1 MAYVLD
7 HREMPE
13 SRASAFAKAGA
24 ARARPARSLWS
35 WFIARPEPKPASSPW
50 GAISDANEI
59 APGIL
64 WFSTAARTGYRLSAH
79 RQRAL
84 PKSLRTEDAWYED
97 SSEWAA
103 VAVVFDRIF
112 DQLPAPDTADCSLYH
127 AGKETLKNWR
137 PEEYEAWFETELDK
151 AEIDALAVTQFHR
164 LHADRWI
171 VLDAFDDRAPF
182 VAGGWL
188 HARARLGG
196 DPPFGAASG
205 RPLGP
210 SRWFLLDAEEFT
222 NRRGRPFVID
232 PERHHEIDEPCAIS

>member
-1 MAYVLD
+1 MAFALD
-7 HREMPE
+7 HRELPE
-13 SRASAFAKAGA
+13 PRTSAFATIRST
-24 ARARPARSLWS
+24 RARPPRSLWS
-35 WFIARPEPKPASSPW
+35 RLVARPEPAPTSSPW
-50 GAISDANEI
+50 GAIADANEI

-64 WFSTAARTGYRLSAH
+64 WFSTAARSGYRLSAK

-84 PKSLRTEDAWYED
+84 PQSLRTEDGWYED

-112 DQLPAPDTADCSLYH
+112 DLMPAGDAGDCSLYQT
-127 AGKETLKNWR
+127 AKETLRNWR
-137 PEEYEAWFETELDK
+137 PEEYESWFQTTMDE

-171 VLDAFDDRAPF
+171 VLDGFDDRAPF
-182 VAGGWL
+182 VGGGCL

-210 SRWFLLDAEEFT
+210 SRWFLLDAAEFT
-222 NRRGRPFVID
+222 HGRGKPFLID
-232 PERHHEIDEPCAIS
+232 PERHHEIDEPCAV